1 MNFIERNDSLNF
13 KMALQDY
20 ESSMKKEALLKQSC
34 AELELNEGKE
44 LSEPTRK
51 LSLGEGE
58 KIHIN
63 IKGMTK
69 REKENKIKTKNVG
82 GFVLRKP
89 PPPAG
94 SERADNT
101 VTDEGQNSP
110 TMEDDEWGEFK

>member
-1 MNFIERNDSLNF
+1 MNVIERNDSLNF

-44 LSEPTRK
+44 VSEPTRK

-63 IKGMTK
+63 IKGMIK
-69 REKENKIKTKNVG
+69 REKENKIKTNNEG

-94 SERADNT
+94 SERADST

-110 TMEDDEWGEFK
+110 MMEDDEWGEFK